1 MGKKKNASK
10 AAAAGAV
17 QPDTVNSQSILSIE
31 GSGAGDNKAAAE
43 TDVASFTT
51 PLAQESN
58 AGSGADAE
66 DSNAVCQ
73 EDDRCQEVGEE
84 DVQHGSRAASGSL
97 DGASEGAES
106 ARGGNDILISPAL
119 VRASA
124 YMSVCICMDVWI
136 GSCVGPCASL
146 C

>member
-10 AAAAGAV
+10 AAAVGAV
-17 QPDTVNSQSILSIE
+17 QPDTVNSESILSIE

-51 PLAQESN
+51 PPAQESN

-66 DSNAVCQ
+66 NSNVVYQ
-73 EDDRCQEVGEE
+73 EDDRCQEVGE

-106 ARGGNDILISPAL
+106 ARGGNDIVISPAL